1 MCVFPDDVIYLRCEK
16 AGSAKERKAGYRCAW
31 CGLQLHKKCA
41 KSLPTLPVDRCT
53 FGDLSPIILRPWYE
67 TLSHQHLVNS
77 RGDLLMGVPLRC
89 LPQWVTKVPPS
100 ALHLESVAS
109 YIVTC

>member
-1 MCVFPDDVIYLRCEK
+1 MFQLACTGKDPTIHTDFDHPDHFWIVENLSGKRGCDVCEK

-53 FGDLSPIILRPWYE
+53 FGDLSPIIL
-67 TLSHQHLVNS
+67 
-77 RGDLLMGVPLRC
+77 
-89 LPQWVTKVPPS
+89 
-100 ALHLESVAS
+100 
-109 YIVTC
+109 